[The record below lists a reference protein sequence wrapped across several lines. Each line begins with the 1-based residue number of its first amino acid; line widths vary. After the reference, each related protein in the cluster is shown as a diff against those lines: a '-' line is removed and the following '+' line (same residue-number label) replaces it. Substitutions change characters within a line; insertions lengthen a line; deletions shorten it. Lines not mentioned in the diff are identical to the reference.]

1 VVRTTGR
8 RLLALVPLLTAGSI
22 LLASRPARF
31 PDWLRPCPSPQL
43 GSGALCG
50 RYEVLEDPAE
60 QEGRRIAL
68 NVLVIP
74 ASGPLVLPDP
84 VFYLAGGPGASATRA
99 APTIVEMLAWL
110 QRQRDLVFVDVRGTG
125 GSAPLECEAPGPNAP
140 LQAYFDDFLPED
152 FVRAC
157 LARQSA
163 RVSLYANPTAM
174 ADLDEVRRALG
185 YERIN
190 LFGVSGGTRAAQV
203 YLRNYPHAVRSVVLK
218 GVAPMDMENPLPH
231 ARGLEVAVRALFT
244 ACEREVGCRRY
255 YSDLAGDWER
265 SKLGFRDGPVEA
277 EIENPRTG
285 RSERVSISRGVY
297 ADGVRQLLYNLIDAR
312 ALPQIIQSAGR
323 GDFGP
328 FARRELVRKRASFQT
343 LAFGAFLSSSCA
355 EDLSFVSEEDIERE
369 TSGTFLGDY
378 RVRRQVEACRI
389 WGFGDLGAGFQQ
401 PVRSAIPVL
410 LISGADDPVT
420 NPEGAERVA
429 DHLSS
434 ARHVVFPNQ
443 AHDSTNPACENTL
456 IRDFIYAGSAADL
469 NVRCVSSTRRPP
481 LLAG

>member
-1 VVRTTGR
+1 
-8 RLLALVPLLTAGSI
+8 
-22 LLASRPARF
+22 
-31 PDWLRPCPSPQL
+31 
-43 GSGALCG
+43 
-50 RYEVLEDPAE
+50 
-60 QEGRRIAL
+60 
-68 NVLVIP
+68 
-74 ASGPLVLPDP
+74 
-84 VFYLAGGPGASATRA
+84 
-99 APTIVEMLAWL
+99 
-110 QRQRDLVFVDVRGTG
+110 
-125 GSAPLECEAPGPNAP
+125 
-140 LQAYFDDFLPED
+140 
-152 FVRAC
+152 
-157 LARQSA
+157 
-163 RVSLYANPTAM
+163 
-174 ADLDEVRRALG
+174 
-185 YERIN
+185 
-190 LFGVSGGTRAAQV
+190 
-203 YLRNYPHAVRSVVLK
+203 
-218 GVAPMDMENPLPH
+218 
-231 ARGLEVAVRALFT
+231 
-244 ACEREVGCRRY
+244 
-255 YSDLAGDWER
+255 
-265 SKLGFRDGPVEA
+265 
-277 EIENPRTG
+277 
-285 RSERVSISRGVY
+285 VSISRGVY